1 MKPAKTQAPPPGSI
15 AYDPTQPLAVQRRA
29 ITHISDVRAKSVGR
43 VFETACAMDTLGNLL
58 QDSGGMDEGDQ
69 IGAGWLL
76 KILGEQMMAAYA
88 DLRFLEDGGRTAV
101 KGGAR

>member
-1 MKPAKTQAPPPGSI
+1 
-15 AYDPTQPLAVQRRA
+15 
-29 ITHISDVRAKSVGR
+29 
-43 VFETACAMDTLGNLL
+43 MDTLGNLL